1 VNNFLENSFPLSDSM
16 RDALI
21 RLGFQKLTAVQ
32 ELCIPQA
39 SAGRDILAQASTGS
53 GKTAAYLI
61 PVLESLPLQSEKK
74 HSVQAL
80 ILCPS
85 RELAMQIA
93 EVSRTLL
100 SGREGIR
107 TALLCG
113 GTDLRMQIRSFHNG
127 ADVVVGTPGRV
138 LEHLR
143 RHTLKP
149 QECRKLVLDEADEM
163 LSMGFL
169 ESIRTISGQLPDHQ
183 TMLFSATYP
192 EPVQNLARS
201 LLHDPFECHLA
212 SDSEKQQH
220 ADQYYLFA
228 SGRDRLPLLRRIL
241 KEAHPAQA
249 IVFCNTRHECD
260 GVQRNLSEC
269 GFTAETI
276 HSEMDQKVRTRIM
289 KSFRAGSLPVL
300 VATDVAARGLDIGAV
315 ELVINL
321 EFPDEAQSYVHRIG
335 RTGRREKPGKAVTFL
350 APGQNDKRLLMK
362 QLTGQDAALWPQPAA
377 GKKQR

>member
-1 VNNFLENSFPLSDSM
+1 M
-16 RDALI
+16 RSALT

-32 ELCIPQA
+32 ELCIPPA
-39 SAGRDILAQASTGS
+39 AAGRDILAQASTGS

-74 HSVQAL
+74 HAVQAL

-93 EVSRTLL
+93 EVSRSLL
-100 SGREGIR
+100 AGREGIR

-113 GTDLRMQIRSFHNG
+113 GSDLRLQIRSFHNG
-127 ADVVVGTPGRV
+127 ADVVVGTPGRI

-149 QECRKLVLDEADEM
+149 QECRTLVLDEADEM
-163 LSMGFL
+163 LGMGFL
-169 ESIRTISGQLPDHQ
+169 EPIRTIAGQLSAHQ

-212 SDSEKQQH
+212 SDPEKQQH

-228 SGRDRLPLLRRIL
+228 SGRERLPLLRKIL
-241 KEAHPAQA
+241 KDAHPAQA

-260 GVQRNLSEC
+260 GVQRNLAEC
-269 GFTAETI
+269 GFHAETI

-321 EFPDEAQSYVHRIG
+321 EFPEDAPSYIHRIG
-335 RTGRREKPGKAVTFL
+335 RTGRREKPGKALTFL
-350 APGQNDKRLLMK
+350 APGQDDKRLLMK
-362 QLTGQDAALWPQPAA
+362 QLTGRDAVLWPQSSAA
-377 GKKQR
+377 VKRR